1 MAIRTIQGT
10 LTIPAFEPE
19 TGGIYDDLSVRLFY
33 LTGGTET
40 LEQSSAVTTSNTF
53 EFTYQDSGQQIRVK
67 LIRVSNGVILSETS
81 PRGVL
86 PRSFLK
92 DVPEPNESF
101 DNKNWLFDAGL
112 AILATST
119 GRPALAKEITE
130 GVLDSQLSGNTI
142 PFSVNHL
149 FGTSEVDASSKT
161 GTVAIVAYAIGYYL
175 EKNPLSTIKVQVADL
190 IYDLLGWILQRKSAN
205 HGGLYVGGV
214 GENYA
219 STIDNVLVYFAYKQA
234 GRILNNALYNVADA
248 VADSIYD
255 KLYDST
261 ANRFRY
267 SVFAGGSYNLTDNL
281 EKNLFASLFL
291 IEEDKTTEAD
301 DLLQYIEANFKSV
314 DVVNNIDGYK
324 AKTTDSRLWYEG
336 SYGVSILYKK
346 LDKAAKYSEVR
357 RGLNTLLNDDGSFRY
372 GVVKDGVLNVLDYK
386 SVGSTAWGFMANA
399 VPSDVFTISTGSTLT
414 GLPTRYYSDAISSGF
429 TRNNCGMGE
438 TGSTVTYSLPAGA
451 FTSTISQGDANDKAQ
466 DDIDANGQ
474 AYANAN
480 GICQIPYVYFNTLRT
495 GYFQNEGCEVQE
507 SGTTYTYIIPAASF
521 GSIISQGHAE
531 ALADAKLLVDGQA
544 YANSN
549 GTCTLVQ
556 QYIVF
561 KPIKTVINTGAY
573 DDIYV
578 SYSAASVVNT
588 GVTISARFRLNSSY
602 SYQPT
607 PVNYIAQGS
616 NLSEPTFLGSVI
628 SGSSNDVNIQITGLT
643 PSNFGYQHYVWL
655 EAVDPFGNEQQ
666 SAYFIKSCAGN
677 NISASSI
684 LEYIVSADTYSVNL
698 NTHQANV
705 LAWKDIAANGQSWVD
720 NNPAATCG
728 ALFGNE
734 YQASAFTSNACISPF
749 TGSLYTYFVLA
760 NTYQAATLSGANA
773 LALADIA
780 ANGQNAANAFGSCV
794 LPNNYRRVR
803 LIPRVDEFGMYDNF
817 YVRPKIDGLATAN
830 IDLTIGYEIY
840 NDYTGIMTTGFTT
853 TLLTGQNHG
862 TETFG
867 MQVPTHQ
874 GVRLRP
880 FVTSITPSTFSGVTY
895 IF

>member
-1 MAIRTIQGT
+1 MAIRTIQGN

-19 TGGIYDDLSVRLFY
+19 TGGIYDDLSVRLYF

-53 EFTYQDSGQQIRVK
+53 EFTYQDSGQQVRVK

-119 GRPALAKEITE
+119 GRPSLAKEITE
-130 GVLDSQLSGNTI
+130 GVVDSQLSGNTI

-149 FGTSEVDASSKT
+149 FGTSDVDAVSKT
-161 GTVAIVAYAIGYYL
+161 GTVAIVAYALGYYL
-175 EKNPLSTIKVQVADL
+175 EKNPLSTNKVKIADL
-190 IYDLLGWILQRKSAN
+190 IYDLLGWILQRKSSS

-214 GENYA
+214 SDTYA

-234 GRILNNALYNVADA
+234 GRILNNSLFNVADA
-248 VADSIYD
+248 IAASIYD
-255 KLYDST
+255 KLYDAT
-261 ANRFRY
+261 NNRFKY
-267 SVFAGGSYNLTDNL
+267 SLLLGGSYNLTDNL

-291 IEEDKTTEAD
+291 IEEDKRTEANE
-301 DLLQYIEANFKSV
+301 LLTYIESNFKAI

-324 AKTTDSRLWYEG
+324 AKVADSKLWYEG

-357 RGLNTLLNDDGSFRY
+357 RSLNTLLNDDGSFRY

-386 SVGSTAWGFMANA
+386 SVGSTAWGYMANT
-399 VPSDVFTISTGSTLT
+399 VPGDVFTISTGSTLS
-414 GLPTRYYSDAISSGF
+414 GLPTRYYSDAISSAF
-429 TRNNCGMGE
+429 TRNNCSMGE

-451 FTSTISQGDANDKAQ
+451 FTSTISQIDANDKAQ
-466 DDIDANGQ
+466 DDIDTNGQ
-474 AYANAN
+474 NYANAN
-480 GICQIPYVYFNTLRT
+480 GVCNIPYVYFNTLRT
-495 GYFQNEGCEVQE
+495 GYFQKQGCEPQE
-507 SGTTYTYIIPAASF
+507 SGTTYTYTIPAASF
-521 GSIISQGHAE
+521 GSVISQGHAE

-544 YANSN
+544 HANSN
-549 GTCTLVQ
+549 GSCTLVQ
-556 QYIVF
+556 QYILF

-602 SYQPT
+602 AYQPT
-607 PVNYIAQGS
+607 PLHYMAQGS
-616 NLSEPTFLGSVI
+616 NTTDPTFLGSVI
-628 SGSSNDVNIQITGLT
+628 SGSSSDVNIQVTGLT

-666 SAYFIKSCAGN
+666 SAYFIKSCAGG

-684 LEYIVSADTYSVNL
+684 LEYVVSADTYSANL
-698 NTHQANV
+698 DTYKANV
-705 LAWKDIAANGQSWVD
+705 LAWKDIALNGQAWVD

-728 ALFGNE
+728 ALFGND
-734 YQASAFTSNACISPF
+734 YQASAFTSNVCVSPY
-749 TGSLYTYFVLA
+749 TGAPYTYYVLA
-760 NTYQAATLSGANA
+760 NTYQATTLSGANA

-780 ANGQNAANAFGSCV
+780 ANGQNAANTFGSCV
-794 LPNNYRRVR
+794 LPSNYRRIR

-830 IDLTIGYEIY
+830 TDLTIGYQIY
-840 NDYTGIMTTGFTT
+840 NDYTGTMTTGFTT

-862 TETFG
+862 AETFG
-867 MQVPTHQ
+867 IQVPTHQ

-880 FVTSITPSTFSGVTY
+880 FVTSITPSSHAGVNYTF
-895 IF
+895 